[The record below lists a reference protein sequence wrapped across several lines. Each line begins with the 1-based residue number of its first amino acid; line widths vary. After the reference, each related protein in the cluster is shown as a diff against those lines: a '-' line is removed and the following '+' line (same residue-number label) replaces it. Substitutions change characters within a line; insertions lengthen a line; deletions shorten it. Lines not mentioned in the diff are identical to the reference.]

1 MKKENIGLLIWG
13 PPGAGKSYFS
23 FCIANDLLKEM
34 VPVIYE

>member
-13 PPGAGKSYFS
+13 PPGTGKSYFS